1 MQLKSTVKRILSDE
15 KICKDLM
22 TSASAHLSVT
32 KNSYFQPTLT
42 VKQFRN
48 EIETYD
54 PELTSPGLTEFESII
69 VRIGRP
75 VLLVKNNSFVLD
87 APTFSE
93 PESQAWKDIL
103 EVSRPKLEI
112 AIPAV
117 GRIEVEENPQMN
129 WVGTGWLVA
138 NDIIVTN
145 RHVARVFARK
155 DGAAFR
161 FSRNFSGRLM
171 EGIIDFREELGID
184 EQSEF
189 KLIKV
194 LYIAD
199 DEDADIAFF
208 QVERTVGGLLL
219 TQPLPL
225 SNTVATPG
233 MKISVIGY
241 PAADSRVADP
251 NLMRRIFGNVY
262 DVKRMAPG
270 EIIGLDPSGIL
281 KHDCSTLGGNSGS
294 VLLDLD
300 SGNAIGLHFAG
311 TFLQANYAV
320 PSSVIIDRLNDI

>member
-1 MQLKSTVKRILSDE
+1 MQLKSTVKKILSDE
-15 KICKDLM
+15 KIYDDLIN
-22 TSASAHLSVT
+22 SASEHLSVT

-42 VKQFRN
+42 VEEFRH

-54 PELTSPGLTEFESII
+54 PESTSPGLTEFESLIL
-69 VRIGRP
+69 RIGRP
-75 VLLVKNNSFVLD
+75 VLLVKNNSFVLE

-93 PESQAWKDIL
+93 PESQAWKDVL

-117 GRIEVEENPQMN
+117 GRIEVEENPRMN
-129 WVGTGWLVA
+129 WAGTGWLVA
-138 NDIIVTN
+138 EDIIVTN

-155 DGAAFR
+155 DGDVFR

-189 KLIKV
+189 KLLKV

-208 QVERTVGGLLL
+208 QVERTSSGLSL

-233 MKISVIGY
+233 MKIATIGY

-281 KHDCSTLGGNSGS
+281 THDCSTLGGNSGS

-300 SGNAIGLHFAG
+300 TGDAIGLHFAG

-320 PSSVIIDRLNDI
+320 PSSVIIDRLNNL